1 MSRDPRILPTPDPRS
16 LTPPVLILLQFL
28 LRLAFG
34 LALAM
39 LLTPPKQVTSGFFRN
54 HAYVLLG
61 LGALAALVAASRP
74 EIVPLWMPAAVAA
87 FGYVAS
93 ACWLYEKPRPG
104 MAALSIVA
112 VAALAGAWSSL
123 ARVPAAPPAASAPWI
138 VAALDPV
145 SSGMLLGATIGAMFL
160 GHWYLNT
167 PTMQLAP
174 LRRLLK
180 LLFFAVAFRA
190 VVAAGHFALAMPS
203 LADAN
208 LLAHTLLALQWLA
221 GILGVA
227 VTAAMAWQTL
237 KIPNT
242 QSATGILYVAVIF
255 TFLGELASLLPLAG
269 AAAG

>member
-1 MSRDPRILPTPDPRS
+1 
-16 LTPPVLILLQFL
+16 VLILLQFL

-39 LLTPPKQVTSGFFRN
+39 VLTPSKQVTSGFFRN

-61 LGALAALVAASRP
+61 LGALATLVAVSRP
-74 EIVPLWMPAAVAA
+74 ELVPLWMPGTLAV

-93 ACWLYEKPRPG
+93 ASWLYEQRASG
-104 MAALSIVA
+104 TTALSIVG
-112 VAALAGAWSSL
+112 VAALAGAWSSMS
-123 ARVPAAPPAASAPWI
+123 RVPRSPLSGAPTFSADWI

-145 SSGMLLGATIGAMFL
+145 SSGLLLGATIGAMFL

-180 LLFFAVAFRA
+180 LLVAAVALRA
-190 VVAAGHFALAMPS
+190 VVAAAQFLLAWPT

-208 LLAHTLLALQWLA
+208 LLTHTLLALQWIA
-221 GILGVA
+221 GIVGVA
-227 VTAAMAWQTL
+227 VTAWMAWQTL

-255 TFLGELASLLPLAG
+255 TFLGELAGLLPLAG
-269 AAAG
+269 RALG

>member
-1 MSRDPRILPTPDPRS
+1 M
-16 LTPPVLILLQFL
+16 LILVQFL

-39 LLTPPKQVTSGFFRN
+39 LCTPSKQVTSGFYRN
-54 HAYVLLG
+54 HSYVLLG
-61 LGALAALVAASRP
+61 LGTLAGLVALSRP
-74 EIVPLWMPAAVAA
+74 ELLPLRSPLAVAVASYVAAV
-87 FGYVAS
+87 
-93 ACWLYEKPRPG
+93 CWLYERRRVG
-104 MAALSIVA
+104 TGALAMVSVFS
-112 VAALAGAWSSL
+112 LAGATESM
-123 ARVPAAPPAASAPWI
+123 ARVSTLPLAGPPSASASWLLAAFEP
-138 VAALDPV
+138 VA
-145 SSGMLLGATIGAMFL
+145 SGLLLGTTIGAMFL

-180 LLFFAVAFRA
+180 LLFVAVAFRA
-190 VVAAGHFALAMPS
+190 VVAAGQLALAWPA

-208 LLAHTLLALQWLA
+208 LLAHTLLALEWLA
-221 GILGVA
+221 GIVGVA
-227 VTAAMAWQTL
+227 ATAWMAWQTL

-255 TFLGELASLLPLAG
+255 TFLGELASLLPLAN

>member
-1 MSRDPRILPTPDPRS
+1 
-16 LTPPVLILLQFL
+16 VLILVQFL

-61 LGALAALVAASRP
+61 LGALATLVAVSRP
-74 EIVPLWMPAAVAA
+74 EILPLWMPGAVAG
-87 FGYVAS
+87 FGYVAAAS
-93 ACWLYEKPRPG
+93 WLYEKRALG
-104 MAALSIVA
+104 MGSLAIVGIAAI
-112 VAALAGAWSSL
+112 AGAWSSM
-123 ARVPAAPPAASAPWI
+123 ARVPASALASSPAFDADWL
-138 VAALDPV
+138 VAVLDPL
-145 SSGMLLGATIGAMFL
+145 SSGLLLGATIGAMFL

-180 LLFFAVAFRA
+180 LLFVAVAFRA
-190 VVAAGHFALAMPS
+190 VVAAGQLALVWPS
-203 LADAN
+203 LAETN
-208 LLAHTLLALQWLA
+208 LLTHTLLALQWLA
-221 GILGVA
+221 GIVGVA
-227 VTAAMAWQTL
+227 ITAWMSWQTL

-255 TFLGELASLLPLAG
+255 TFLGELAGLLPLAG
-269 AAAG
+269 IVTS

>member
-1 MSRDPRILPTPDPRS
+1 M
-16 LTPPVLILLQFL
+16 LILLQFL

-39 LLTPPKQVTSGFFRN
+39 LLTPPKQMTSGFFRN

-61 LGALAALVAASRP
+61 LGALASLVAANRP
-74 EIVPLWMPAAVAA
+74 EIVSLWLPSAVAA

-123 ARVPAAPPAASAPWI
+123 ARVPAAPLAGQPTVSAPWI

-190 VVAAGHFALAMPS
+190 VVAAGQLVLAMPA

-227 VTAAMAWQTL
+227 VTAWMAWQTL

-255 TFLGELASLLPLAG
+255 TFLGELAGLLPLAG